1 MPDGLECRVCESKTI
16 TMKELNNNDN
26 INLFPDAPK
35 LSEDTYTPMPVVL
48 RELRNI
54 LSPKYGHGES
64 EAMIRLIFQHLKG
77 WSATDMIINENKPLS
92 SYIVEQIREI
102 VGRLLKDEPIQ
113 YIVGE
118 AYFYGLDF
126 LVNPGVLIPR
136 PETEELVEMVV
147 NGNKRSD
154 LNVLDACT
162 GSGCI
167 AVALARNL
175 PFPVITAVDNSDKAL
190 EIAKENAAKM
200 KVKIKLEKADIF
212 EYEPEEESLDIIVSN
227 PPYVDESEKKNM
239 EANVLE
245 YEPHEALFVPDDNPL
260 LYYRRIVNIGKK
272 ALKPGGRIYFE
283 MNPRHADAMRV
294 LLETQ
299 GFTAIH
305 SHLDIHGKRRF
316 ITAIKPED

>member
-1 MPDGLECRVCESKTI
+1 MN
-16 TMKELNNNDN
+16 ELDNNT
-26 INLFPDAPK
+26 INLYPDAPK

-48 RELRNI
+48 RELRKI
-54 LSPKYGHGES
+54 LTPKYGHGEA

-77 WSATDMIINENKPLS
+77 WSSTDMIINENKPLS
-92 SYIVEQIREI
+92 SHIVERIREI
-102 VGRLLKDEPIQ
+102 VGRLMKNEPIQ

-126 LVNPGVLIPR
+126 VVGPGVLIPR

-147 NGNKRSD
+147 NGNKRTD
-154 LNVLDACT
+154 LKVLDACT

-175 PFPVITAVDNSDKAL
+175 PFPIITAVDNSDKAL
-190 EIAKENAAKM
+190 EIAKANAAKM
-200 KVKIKLEKADIF
+200 KTKISFEKVDIF
-212 EYEPEEESLDIIVSN
+212 EYEPEERSLDIIVSN
-227 PPYVDESEKKNM
+227 PPYIDESEKKNM
-239 EANVLE
+239 EPNVLD
-245 YEPHEALFVPDDNPL
+245 YEPLEALFVPDENPL
-260 LYYRRIVNIGKK
+260 LYYRRIASIGRK

-283 MNPRHADAMRV
+283 INPRHADAMRV

-299 GFTAIH
+299 GYSAIH

-316 ITAIKPED
+316 ITAILPED